1 MKGWRKTGRG
11 RRQLLVTEFE
21 EQETAVLR
29 GLLHEV
35 RQMLEGRAGEAP
47 TDELAELTGMRT
59 GPANRPEDRVVARLL
74 PDFTFEDAD
83 LAAGLRSLHEPELIS
98 AKLEVNQHV
107 LESLPEGG
115 GRVELPPALA
125 DEWLTGLNDVRL
137 ALGTALDVSE
147 DMPEELPAGDP
158 RAEHLG
164 VYQWLTFMQDSLVHG
179 RMRIRDPH

>member
-1 MKGWRKTGRG
+1 M
-11 RRQLLVTEFE
+11 LVSDFE

-29 GLLHEV
+29 GLLREV

-59 GPANRPEDRVVARLL
+59 GPSKRPEDRVVARLL

-83 LAAGLRSLHEPELIS
+83 LAAGLRSLHEPDLIT

-107 LESLPEGG
+107 LESLPEAG
-115 GRVELPPALA
+115 GRVELAPALA
-125 DEWLTGLNDVRL
+125 DEWLTALNDVRL

-147 DMPEELPAGDP
+147 DMADELPPGDP

-164 VYQWLTFMQDSLVHG
+164 VYQWLTFVQDSLVHA
-179 RMRIRDPH
+179 RMLVRAPR